1 MTVLKVVFPISNTS
15 TSGGGGESSCQTCTD
30 IITKCVILIMSK
42 ASSVR
47 ISFLI

>member
-15 TSGGGGESSCQTCTD
+15 TSGGGESSCQTCTD